1 MADTNKAE
9 EIADIFSQMADLY
22 LLGGEPNDRYRVASY
37 QRVAQ
42 NLRGFYGDLEQ
53 MDKEGTVGEISGVGK
68 AIEEKIHEYLST
80 GKIKTHVELKK
91 RFPKALIDLL
101 NVPSLGPKKV
111 HALWKEL
118 GVVNKTSLKKVL
130 KNGTVAALPGFG
142 EKSVEN
148 ILQGLG
154 LADVVN
160 KRKPYK
166 DMVPVAKMVRKH
178 LEKTKLADRLE
189 VAGSFRRQE
198 ETIGDIDFL
207 ATSKNPAELI
217 HAFVKHP
224 KTTKV
229 LAEGDTKG
237 SIILE
242 GGQQV
247 DLRVVEADQWGA
259 ALQYFTGSK
268 DHNVKLRSL
277 ARTKGLTVNEYGVFK
292 LDKNNKK
299 GEKLAGTTEEE
310 VYAALGFH
318 CPDPTLRK
326 GVGEIKALSSS

>member
-1 MADTNKAE
+1 MADSNKAE

-37 QRVAQ
+37 QKVAQ
-42 NLRGFYGDLEQ
+42 NLRGFYGDLEEI
-53 MDKEGTVGEISGVGK
+53 DKEGKLGDLPGVGK
-68 AIEEKIHEYLST
+68 AISDKIHEYLST

-118 GVVNKTSLKKVL
+118 GVINKTTLKKVL
-130 KNGTVAALPGFG
+130 KDGTVAALPGFG

-166 DMVPVAKMVRKH
+166 EMVPVAKMVRKH
-178 LEKTKLADRLE
+178 LESTKLADRLE

-242 GGQQV
+242 GGQQI
-247 DLRVVEADQWGA
+247 DLRVVEPDQWGA

-268 DHNVKLRSL
+268 DHNVKLRTL
-277 ARTKGLTVNEYGVFK
+277 ARAQGLTINEYGVFQ
-292 LDKNNKK
+292 LDENDQK
-299 GEKLAGTTEEE
+299 GEKVAGATEEE
-310 VYAALGFH
+310 VYQALGFQ
-318 CPDPTLRK
+318 CPDPQKRQ
-326 GVGEIKALSSS
+326 GVGEIVPLDE